1 MPYKDKEKQREAKK
15 EAMRRYRGQGTTE
28 EPQGTTEKGQGT
40 TVPQTLDTPQ
50 DVKAAITALT
60 GKWHPFD
67 QWTPDELAAHQA
79 RIKEHWCC
87 TGDWNAAYHDL
98 APAMGWGRR

>member
-15 EAMRRYRGQGTTE
+15 EAMRRYRGQGTTD
-28 EPQGTTEKGQGT
+28 GTTESASGT

-60 GKWHPFD
+60 GKWHPVD
-67 QWTPDELAAHQA
+67 QWTPAEVAAHRAKIVEYWA
-79 RIKEHWCC
+79 RP
-87 TGDWNAAYHDL
+87 GDWNAAYQHL
-98 APAMGWGRR
+98 APLMGWGRR